1 MEILQE
7 ISKLKNE
14 LNNELIQNILPFW
27 LTKMPDQE
35 HGGFHGRINGE
46 GKLIKNSSKG
56 AVLNARILWTFS
68 AAYRMLGDKRYL
80 EAANRAKQ
88 YLADKFTDK
97 ENGGV
102 YWMLDYKGSP
112 EETKKQIYAQTF
124 AIYGLSEYYEAT
136 GKKDSLV
143 QAIRL
148 FNLIECYSFDSKQN
162 GYIEALDQEWNL
174 LSDMRLSQKDTN
186 AEKTM
191 NTHLH
196 ILEAYTALY
205 RVWKNSLLK
214 SKLKNLIEIFL
225 EKIIDPTS
233 HNLHQFFDMD
243 WNNYDNTTSN
253 GHDIEAS
260 WLLYQAAE
268 VLDDNEVIDRVEII
282 CNLITQSAAN
292 GIRPDGS
299 MVSGDEREWW
309 VQAETVVG
317 FFNHYQR
324 TGSLDSLIKS
334 TNCWKFIKEKIID
347 NKQGEWFW
355 SANLDGTPNTKDD
368 KAGIWKCPY
377 HNGRMCLEII

>member
-46 GKLIKNSSKG
+46 GELIKNSSKG

-324 TGSLDSLIKS
+324 TGS
-334 TNCWKFIKEKIID
+334 
-347 NKQGEWFW
+347 
-355 SANLDGTPNTKDD
+355 
-368 KAGIWKCPY
+368 
-377 HNGRMCLEII
+377 